1 MNKRESQASYSS
13 ISEFLTS
20 FIQMKC
26 LIIIYIVPTLINPPL
41 QATFLCCNVSI
52 INIDHNNLGRDFFM
66 QRITEHYYRL
76 KSRIIWILFIKYHNN
91 FSMSSGRNEEV
102 TLIFLFYVLR
112 NWGQYWQL
120 TEISYKGIIFAV
132 WEMIRMSMKASFSY
146 SSVEY
151 ILFSRRSAFTHRQ
164 SNRNHI
170 KH

>member
-52 INIDHNNLGRDFFM
+52 IKID
-66 QRITEHYYRL
+66 
-76 KSRIIWILFIKYHNN
+76 HNN

-170 KH
+170 KN